1 MKPDTQEKISGEI
14 SLLDLLNS
22 PDPQREILL
31 CLARHGPA
39 DAATLTQSTGL
50 EPTQVQEALAVLLE
64 ERRVRPLANGQIEVI
79 IGRAKG
85 RTTLPAQ
92 LWQALATT
100 DRLYSEQDIATL
112 RTAIPILQF
121 ARARMVEF
129 ADHGLGHALR
139 VKSYASQLGHVM
151 GLNPTEQ
158 GLLRAAALFHDV
170 GNAVGRERHNILSQ
184 ETVIRL
190 TADGELPFSAEEA
203 EVVGLLCRWH
213 RSEYAP
219 NQVDHL
225 GGEVV
230 RTGLLASILRV
241 ADAMDID
248 QRRSDYSDR
257 FYRML
262 QFFFPH
268 QLPFWTSLK
277 EILGV
282 RVCCTPAVQLQV
294 LTVGKVTANLQ
305 IAMLR
310 EDLDSTPLGWA
321 IREIAVD
328 EAGAERYPAPP
339 GQEKGQ
345 ALLVFPFEPHS
356 LIMAA
361 LSRKHLVA
369 AGAEIELLCYPDTA
383 GGPAWLWGQVLP
395 EIDPGKYDRLVV
407 IGDRPDDGATAHLL
421 EAARRW
427 RDSGVTVSLLNRY
440 EANWSRLPA
449 LLELGVEAMLGG
461 DWAYFWGDAPS
472 QADMAWGRIAALCT
486 RDPTQ
491 STVGLTEQ
499 EQAMTQGLLKVVY
512 DSQPANDTAGW
523 GAVAT
528 PILDLIQAAN
538 WGYFAG
544 QAAGFAATY
553 ALPDP
558 ASAADLVEGRVLR
571 FEQSPGRYRH
581 ASYWALEAAIER
593 HGRALERGI
602 SFKAPYAIATW
613 PEGDE
618 VELLAI
624 NHWREEAATPIRL
637 LYPSDLGPPPA
648 GNECT
653 IQVRLPAAQA
663 DEFVR
668 RLLEAC
674 NRREA

>member
-1 MKPDTQEKISGEI
+1 MKPATQEKISGEI
-14 SLLDLLNS
+14 GLLDLLNS
-22 PDPQREILL
+22 PDLQREILL
-31 CLARHGPA
+31 CLARYGPA
-39 DAATLTQSTGL
+39 DAAVLTQSTGL
-50 EPTQVQEALAVLLE
+50 DPTQVQEALAVLLE
-64 ERRVRPLANGQIEVI
+64 EGRVRPLANGQVEAV

-92 LWQALATT
+92 LWQALLTT
-100 DRLYSEQDIATL
+100 DRLYSGQDIATL

-129 ADHGLGHALR
+129 ADHGPGHALR
-139 VKSYASQLGHVM
+139 VKSYASQLGHVV

-170 GNAVGRERHNILSQ
+170 GNAVDRERHNMLSQ

-213 RSEYAP
+213 RCEYDP
-219 NQVDHL
+219 NRADTL
-225 GGEVV
+225 EGDMV

-248 QRRSDYSDR
+248 QRRSDYTDR
-257 FYRML
+257 FYRVL
-262 QFFFPH
+262 GFFFP
-268 QLPFWTSLK
+268 QALPFWTSLK

-282 RVCCTPAVQLQV
+282 RVCCKPAVELQV
-294 LTVGKVTANLQ
+294 LMVGRVTANLQ

-310 EDLDSTPLGWA
+310 EDLDSTPLGWVV
-321 IREIAVD
+321 REIAVD
-328 EAGAERYPAPP
+328 EAVAKRYPAPP
-339 GQEKGQ
+339 RQEKDQ

-361 LSRKHLVA
+361 LSREHLVA

-383 GGPAWLWGQVLP
+383 GGPVWLWGQVLA

-421 EAARRW
+421 ETARRW
-427 RDSGVTVSLLNRY
+427 RAAGVEICLFNRY
-440 EANWSRLPA
+440 EANWHRLPA
-449 LLELGVEAMLGG
+449 LLELGVEAVLGG
-461 DWAYFWGDAPS
+461 DWAYFWGEPAS
-472 QADMAWGRIAALCT
+472 QPDMAWGRIAGLCT
-486 RDPTQ
+486 RDPNQ
-491 STVGLTEQ
+491 SLVGLTDE
-499 EQAMTQGLLKVVY
+499 EDAVTKGLLKVVY
-512 DSQPANDTAGW
+512 DAADQPAIDTDGW
-523 GAVAT
+523 AALVR
-528 PILDLIQAAN
+528 PILDRIQADDRL
-538 WGYFAG
+538 FFSE
-544 QAAGFAATY
+544 QAAGFAAAY
-553 ALPDP
+553 ATGVQ
-558 ASAADLVEGRVLR
+558 SGRVEGRVLH
-571 FEQSPGRYRH
+571 FEAVPGRFLH
-581 ASYWALEAAIER
+581 SSYWALEAAIE
-593 HGRALERGI
+593 HQGRALERGI

-613 PEGDE
+613 PEGEE

-637 LYPSDLGPPPA
+637 LYPGDLGSPPA

-663 DEFVR
+663 EEIVR
-668 RLLEAC
+668 RLLDAC